1 MKTFIEVAEARDLIN
16 RSLPDPINEIVPLGA
31 ALGRV
36 LLREVVSKEAVP
48 PFKNSAMDGF
58 AVRSQDLDASGGQ
71 LRIIGEVRAGAWP
84 SETVVQ
90 GTAVRIMTGA
100 PVPKGADCIV
110 PVEWTGEDGGVV
122 RIDRGIEAGRNVRAA
137 GQDMKVGQLVLAG
150 GRAIG
155 PGEISALATLGF
167 AQVSVGRRPRCA
179 VIATGDELVDV
190 GENPGPGQIRNS
202 NGPALASRVLLA
214 GGEVSDLL
222 HARDDKADIERII
235 RVASEAD
242 ILVFS
247 GGVSMGDYDLV
258 QEVLED
264 SGFVAEFWKV
274 KQRPGKPLVF
284 GMLFGKPVFGLPGN
298 PVSSGVCFDQYV
310 RPAIQRMQ
318 GNMHPERRLLKA
330 VLADSFAKP
339 AGLHV
344 FARGVLESDE
354 TGLLR
359 VRKAGAQG
367 SHISMSLVLA
377 DCLVHLP
384 AGWDRAEPG
393 SVVDVELVT

>member
-1 MKTFIEVAEARDLIN
+1 MKTYIEVAEARDLIN
-16 RSLPDPINEIVPLGA
+16 RSLPDPINEIVPLEA

-48 PFKNSAMDGF
+48 AFKNSAMDGF
-58 AVRSQDLDASGGQ
+58 AVRSQDLGVRGGD
-71 LRIIGEVRAGAWP
+71 LRVIGEVRAGAWP
-84 SETVVQ
+84 LETVIQ

-110 PVEWTGEDGGVV
+110 PVEWTQEDADVV
-122 RIDRGIEAGRNVRAA
+122 RVDRGIREGQNVRPA

-150 GRAIG
+150 GKGIG
-155 PGEISALATLGF
+155 TGDVSVLATLGF
-167 AQVSVGRRPRCA
+167 AEVSVGRRPRCA

-190 GENPGPGQIRNS
+190 SETPGPGQIRNS
-202 NGPALASRVLLA
+202 NGPSLASMVLQA
-214 GGEVSDLL
+214 GGQVTNLL
-222 HARDDKADIERII
+222 HARDEKGDLQRVI

-242 ILVFS
+242 LLVFS

-258 QEVLED
+258 QEVLEH

-284 GMLFGKPVFGLPGN
+284 GRLFGKPVFGLPGN
-298 PVSSGVCFDQYV
+298 PVSSAVCFDQYV

-318 GNMHPERRLLKA
+318 GNLNPERRLLKA

-344 FARGVLESDE
+344 FARGLLESDE

-359 VRKAGAQG
+359 VKKAGAQG
-367 SHISMSLVLA
+367 SHISMSLVVA

-384 AGWDRAEPG
+384 ATWERAEPG
-393 SVVDVELVT
+393 SVVSVELVT